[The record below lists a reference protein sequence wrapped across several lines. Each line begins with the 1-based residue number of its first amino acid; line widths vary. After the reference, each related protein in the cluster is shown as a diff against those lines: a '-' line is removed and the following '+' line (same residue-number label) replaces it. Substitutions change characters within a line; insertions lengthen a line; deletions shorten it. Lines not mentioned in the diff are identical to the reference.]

1 MARGTIQR
9 TPYGAAQAIV
19 LSALA
24 EWQETDGW
32 AATKGCDLLALP
44 SRRMVNMLYYKM
56 IENLDNEGRIKFQQG
71 LETAGLVRHPLLTS
85 PTPRRRLKSV
95 PDAPAGAVAVPKERW
110 RAPEG
115 WTPPGWSEERS
126 YESAK
131 QFIGW
136 RREVK

>member
-1 MARGTIQR
+1 
-9 TPYGAAQAIV
+9 
-19 LSALA
+19 
-24 EWQETDGW
+24 
-32 AATKGCDLLALP
+32 
-44 SRRMVNMLYYKM
+44 MVNTLYYKM

-71 LETAGLVRHPLLTS
+71 LDTAGLVRHPLLTP
-85 PTPRRRLKSV
+85 PTPRRLKSV
-95 PDAPAGAVAVPKERW
+95 PNAPAAAVAVPKERW

-115 WTPPGWSEERS
+115 WKPPGWSEERS